1 MKTLHELNE
10 AVQQKISILDKVL
23 MVMDSADL
31 EMESKKN
38 QKTRKKKQKK
48 SEPFNGALYYYW
60 SNAPIMHY
68 P

>member
-38 QKTRKKKQKK
+38 QKTRKKKKQKK

-60 SNAPIMHY
+60 SNAP
-68 P
+68 

>member
-38 QKTRKKKQKK
+38 QKTRKKKKTEK
-48 SEPFNGALYYYW
+48 VRA
-60 SNAPIMHY
+60 I
-68 P
+68 